1 MRLRLMA
8 VSSAIILAG
17 CVPRAVSDYRFDSYP
32 APPADKGPQIL
43 TEQGLVVE
51 TPSWSPASVERNARR
66 VVTSIYQ
73 VQSGD
78 SLFSI
83 ANKTGAGATAIAN
96 ANKLMPPYIMRP
108 GVRLQIPGGNYH
120 RVGMGETGIAIA
132 RAYRTVW
139 ADIVLLNAL
148 PPPYTLQIGQNLL
161 LPSTA
166 IIGTASRKRTPELQ
180 AAAFILN
187 IDDIVTGGNP
197 AGTALPVPATAANFA
212 GRFAWPVRGNVIG
225 KFGAQGGG
233 RVNDGVNIAG
243 QNGAS
248 VRAAAPGVVV
258 YSGNEIGVFGG
269 LILIDHGA
277 GWITAYG
284 HLGRLDVT
292 KGDRVRLGQPIGGV
306 GETGY
311 VSQPQL
317 HFQVR
322 KNRQAVN
329 PLSYLEPING

>member
-32 APPADKGPQIL
+32 APPAAKGPQIL

-83 ANKTGAGATAIAN
+83 ANKTGGGATTIAN
-96 ANKLMPPYIMRP
+96 ANKLMPPY
-108 GVRLQIPGGNYH
+108 
-120 RVGMGETGIAIA
+120 
-132 RAYRTVW
+132 
-139 ADIVLLNAL
+139 
-148 PPPYTLQIGQNLL
+148 TLQL
-161 LPSTA
+161 
-166 IIGTASRKRTPELQ
+166 
-180 AAAFILN
+180 
-187 IDDIVTGGNP
+187 
-197 AGTALPVPATAANFA
+197 
-212 GRFAWPVRGNVIG
+212 
-225 KFGAQGGG
+225 
-233 RVNDGVNIAG
+233 
-243 QNGAS
+243 
-248 VRAAAPGVVV
+248 
-258 YSGNEIGVFGG
+258 
-269 LILIDHGA
+269 
-277 GWITAYG
+277 G

-292 KGDRVRLGQPIGGV
+292 KGYRVPLGQPIGGV
-306 GETGY
+306 DETGY
-311 VSQPQL
+311 VSQLKL
-317 HFQVR
+317 HFQLR